1 MTSLRKENT
10 MGKFLVASVAII
22 VVVGGV
28 ALYTTTKGPAAALAG
43 AQPINSA
50 IISVEELEGKNRRIE
65 ELQAEVAEKDKIY
78 SATKVE
84 KERAE
89 EALIKRNY
97 EAIDLKDRISN
108 LEKEN
113 IKLLKEASD
122 ILQVYYN
129 ALNANKLE
137 LQKTLKETERVL
149 LEYSSPRLQK

>member
-1 MTSLRKENT
+1 M
-10 MGKFLVASVAII
+10 
-22 VVVGGV
+22 
-28 ALYTTTKGPAAALAG
+28 
-43 AQPINSA
+43 
-50 IISVEELEGKNRRIE
+50 
-65 ELQAEVAEKDKIY
+65 QAEVAEKDKIY

-113 IKLLKEASD
+113 IKLLKEATD

-137 LQKTLKETERVL
+137 LQKTLKQTERVL